1 MVLKKLTALMIAA
14 TLLMSC
20 SVAFADSGSSQADT
34 TVPETMKMVAEN
46 DHLQLYIDEETTVVA
61 VRDKKTGKVW
71 HTNPPD
77 RNEDPIASAI
87 NKDKLNSQ
95 MTITYYTPSAQQ
107 RQMNNYTDCIKYGQF
122 EITPVDNGVRID
134 YRIGREEKIY
144 ILPLRISKERMEE
157 KILKNLDEKT
167 GKSLVS
173 KYRLISLEKAKTEK
187 QKQDILNEFPSA
199 ADGDLYVLGDN
210 IKDFMKETLQEI
222 VISAGYTLDDMN
234 EDHLANNVP
243 PAEENLEH
251 FVIPVEYTLEGDNLV
266 VRVPTDEIEYN
277 ADSYPLY
284 TMSLLEFF
292 GAAGTDESG
301 YMFVPDGSGS
311 LIYLN
316 NGRLRAQTYAIDVYG
331 TDQSI
336 PIPERASIIEQAYL
350 PVFGMKRGDDAF
362 FAIIESG
369 DAVAMVWADI
379 SGRVNSYN
387 TVYPSFV
394 LVQNDVL
401 DIGDYSGNNTIMVFQ
416 PRVFKGD
423 IKVRYKFLEGEDAD
437 YSGMAAY
444 YRGYLEGRGMKKEE
458 PRDSVPFFLEVIGA
472 VDKVKP
478 VLGIPVRVAEPLTTY
493 EQTIDIIR
501 ELNEAGIRE
510 IVLKYTGWANGGI
523 DHTIPKTLK
532 LMSKLGGRKGFSKLL
547 SFLDEKGM
555 EFFPELGFVLNY
567 RDRLLDSFIPM
578 FHAAR
583 YITKEIATV
592 FRFNL
597 ATNMPQRSLGT
608 FYIISPSRIPA
619 IVDGM
624 INSLKKLSVTGISLR
639 DAAVNVNSDFRERKL
654 VDRQQAREIVEEQ
667 IRKIH
672 DSGLSIM
679 ATGGNA
685 YALPYTDYI
694 LDIPEESNRFH
705 LTDESVPFFQ
715 MAVRG
720 YISYAGTPINLSAD
734 YRKAFLKSIE
744 TGSGIYFCF
753 IYEEN
758 SKVKESYFDNY
769 YSAEYR
775 LWMDEASEY
784 YRKAN
789 EALGDVQGQT
799 IRRHEKL
806 AEGVYKTTFEKGKE
820 IVVNYN
826 LKPVEIEGVR
836 VEPLD
841 FKVVK
846 EGQR

>member
-1 MVLKKLTALMIAA
+1 MVLKKITALIITAA
-14 TLLMSC
+14 LLMSC
-20 SVAFADSGSSQADT
+20 SVAFADSGSSNADKN
-34 TVPETMKMVAEN
+34 VPETMKKVAEN
-46 DHLQLYIDEETTVVA
+46 DYLALYIDEETTEVA
-61 VRDKKTGKVW
+61 VRDKKTSRVW
-71 HTNPPD
+71 YTNPPD
-77 RNEDPIASAI
+77 RQDDPIAAAI

-95 MTITYYTPSAQQ
+95 ITVVYYTPTSQV

-122 EITPVDNGVRID
+122 EIKPVENGVRID
-134 YRIGREEKIY
+134 YRIGREEKVY
-144 ILPLRISKERMEE
+144 ILPLVISKERMEE

-167 GKSLVS
+167 AKSLIS

-187 QKQDILNEFPSA
+187 QKQSILEQFPTA

-222 VISAGYTLDDMN
+222 VISAGYTLEDMN

-243 PAEENLEH
+243 PAEENKEH

-266 VRVPTDEIEYN
+266 VRVPTDEIQYN
-277 ADSYPLY
+277 ADSYPIY

-369 DAVAMVWADI
+369 DAMARIWADI
-379 SGRVNSYN
+379 GGRVNSYN
-387 TVYPSFV
+387 TVYPAFV

-401 DIGDYSGNNTIMVFQ
+401 DIGDYSGNNTIMVYQ

-423 IKVRYKFLEGEDAD
+423 IKIRYKFLKGEEAD

-444 YRGYLEGRGMKKEE
+444 YRSYLEGLGMKREE
-458 PRDSVPFFLEVIGA
+458 PRDNVPFFLEVVGA

-478 VLGIPVRVAEPLTTY
+478 ILGIPMRVAEPLTTY
-493 EQTIDIIR
+493 EQAIEIIK

-510 IVLKYTGWANGGI
+510 IILKYTGWANGGI
-523 DHTIPKTLK
+523 DHTLPKSLK
-532 LMSKLGGRKGFSKLL
+532 LMSKLGGKKGFSKLL

-555 EFFPELGFVLNY
+555 EFFPELGFILNY
-567 RDRLLDSFIPM
+567 RDRLFDSFIPM

-608 FYIISPSRIPA
+608 FYVISPSRIPS

-624 INSLKKLSVTGISLR
+624 IRSLKKLSLTGVSLR
-639 DAAVNVNSDFRERKL
+639 DAAVNVNSDFKEGKL
-654 VDRQQAREIVEEQ
+654 VDRQQARGIIEQ
-667 IRKIH
+667 QIKKIN
-672 DSGLSIM
+672 DSGLSVM
-679 ATGGNA
+679 VTGGNA

-705 LTDESVPFFQ
+705 LTDESIPFFQ

-758 SKVKESYFDNY
+758 SLVKESYFDNY
-769 YSAEYR
+769 YSTEYR
-775 LWMDEASEY
+775 LWLDEAREF
-784 YRKAN
+784 YRRAN

-799 IRRHEKL
+799 IRHHEKL

-820 IVVNYN
+820 ILVNYN
-826 LKPVEIEGVR
+826 LKPVEIDGVR
-836 VEPLD
+836 VEALD

>member
-1 MVLKKLTALMIAA
+1 MVLKKITALIIAA
-14 TLLMSC
+14 ALLMSC
-20 SVAFADSGSSQADT
+20 SVAFAESGGSQADT

-46 DHLQLYIDEETTVVA
+46 DYLALYIDEESTEVA
-61 VRDKKTGKVW
+61 VRDKKTGRVW
-71 HTNPPD
+71 YTNPPD
-77 RNEDPIASAI
+77 RKDDPIAAAI

-95 MTITYYTPSAQQ
+95 ITVVYYTPTAQV
-107 RQMNNYTDCIKYGQF
+107 RQMNNYTDCIKYNQF

-144 ILPLRISKERMEE
+144 ILPLIISKERMEE

-187 QKQDILNEFPSA
+187 QKQSILEQFPTA
-199 ADGDLYVLGDN
+199 ANGDLYVLGDN
-210 IKDFMKETLQEI
+210 IKDFMKENLQEI
-222 VISAGYTLDDMN
+222 VMSAGYTLEDMN
-234 EDHLANNVP
+234 EDHIANNVP
-243 PAEENLEH
+243 PAEENKEH
-251 FVIPVEYTLEGDNLV
+251 FVIPVEYMLEGDNLV
-266 VRVPTDEIEYN
+266 VRVPTDDVQYN
-277 ADSYPLY
+277 ADSYPIY
-284 TMSLLEFF
+284 TISLMEFF
-292 GAAGTDESG
+292 GAAGTDERG
-301 YMFVPDGSGS
+301 YMLVPDGSGS

-316 NGRLRAQTYAIDVYG
+316 NGKFNAQSYAIDVYG
-331 TDQSI
+331 SDQSI
-336 PIPERASIIEQAYL
+336 PLPERTSIIEQAYL

-369 DAVAMVWADI
+369 DAMAKIWADI
-379 SGRVNSYN
+379 GGRLNSYN
-387 TVYPSFV
+387 TVYPAFV
-394 LVQNDVL
+394 LVQNDML
-401 DIGDYSGNNTIMVFQ
+401 DIGDYTGNNTVMVYQ

-423 IKVRYKFLEGEDAD
+423 IKIRYKFLKGEDSD

-444 YRGYLEGRGMKKEE
+444 YRSYLERLGMKREE
-458 PRDSVPFFLEVIGA
+458 PRDNVPFFLEVIGA

-478 VLGIPVRVAEPLTTY
+478 ILGIPMRVLEPLTTY
-493 EQTIDIIR
+493 EQAIEIIKR
-501 ELNEAGIRE
+501 LNDAGIRE
-510 IVLKYTGWANGGI
+510 IILKYTGWANGGI
-523 DHTIPKTLK
+523 DHTIPKSLR
-532 LMSKLGGRKGFSKLL
+532 LMSKLGGKKGFNKLL
-547 SFLDEKGM
+547 SFLDEMGM
-555 EFFPELGFVLNY
+555 EFFPELGFILDY
-567 RDRLLDSFIPM
+567 RDRLFDSFIPM

-592 FRFNL
+592 YRFNL
-597 ATNMPQRSLGT
+597 ATNMQQRSLGT
-608 FYIISPSRIPA
+608 FYVISPSRIPS

-624 INSLKKLSVTGISLR
+624 IKSLKKLSLTGVSLR
-639 DAAVNVNSDFRERKL
+639 DAAVNVNSDFKERKL
-654 VDRQQAREIVEEQ
+654 VDRQQARVIVEEQ
-667 IRKIH
+667 IKKIN
-672 DSGLSIM
+672 DSGLSVM

-705 LTDESVPFFQ
+705 LTDESIPFFQ

-720 YISYAGTPINLSAD
+720 YISYAGTPINLSSD

-758 SKVKESYFDNY
+758 SLVKESYFDNY
-769 YSAEYR
+769 YSTEYR
-775 LWMDEASEY
+775 LWMDEAAEF
-784 YRKAN
+784 YRRAN

-826 LKPVEIEGVR
+826 MKPAELDGVR